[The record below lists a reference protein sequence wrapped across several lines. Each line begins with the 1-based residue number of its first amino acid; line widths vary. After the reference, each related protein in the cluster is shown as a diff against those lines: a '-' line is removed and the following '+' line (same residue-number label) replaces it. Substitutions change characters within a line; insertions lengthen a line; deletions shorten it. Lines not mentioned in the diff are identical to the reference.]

1 MRASHLS
8 HPGDLRNALERS
20 PRSRGVSWLC
30 KFSILLSETQSEEL
44 TLQILMRVPSKV
56 RECEMRAQM
65 EHKTWTRSEIEPFVV
80 VEEGHSPREPTP
92 VISASSVL
100 VVAALQ
106 VSYVSCNRQFFYK
119 SRENQENAPPCG
131 M

>member
-1 MRASHLS
+1 LRASHLS
-8 HPGDLRNALERS
+8 HSGDLRNALERS
-20 PRSRGVSWLC
+20 PRTRGISWLC
-30 KFSILLSETQSEEL
+30 KFSVLLSETQGEEL
-44 TLQILMRVPSKV
+44 TLQILMRIPSKI

-80 VEEGHSPREPTP
+80 KEGHSPREPTP
-92 VISASSVL
+92 AISASSVL

-106 VSYVSCNRQFFYK
+106 VSYVSCSRQHFYK
-119 SRENQENAPPCG
+119 SREDQENAPPCG